1 MILLLILDIQRKRIM
16 EKVLNEILKDA
27 KIAYKVSIVLDN
39 ENLEESLLSI
49 MGNTKLLL
57 NEFQEKKSIDSSVKN
72 ESELEL
78 EEIKK
83 IKKRVPLWLKRQHQR
98 NYKILAS
105 FMSLSENNKNLISLS
120 LLEKH
125 SNLES
130 TKEFSSHYS
139 QMKIIAPKAH
149 GKVFEEENGQVKL
162 WKPIE
167 DFVVNLFTTPLKH
180 LNINTL

>member
-1 MILLLILDIQRKRIM
+1 MK
-16 EKVLNEILKDA
+16 KVLNEILKDA
-27 KIAYKVSIVLDN
+27 KVAYKRSILLDD

-57 NEFQEKKSIDSSVKN
+57 NEFKEKTSSLESNVKN
-72 ESELEL
+72 ESEIEL
-78 EEIKK
+78 EEVRK

-105 FMSLSENNKNLISLS
+105 FMSLSENNKNLIPVS

-130 TKEFSSHYS
+130 SKEFSSHYS

-167 DFVVNLFTTPLKH
+167 DFVVNIFEKRGFPH
-180 LNINTL
+180 E